1 MDLDSALQQF
11 EKAAELHAY
20 YNERYEF
27 KKGNIHADAVMEAVN
42 FLKSIDGLS
51 HLEQFLDSDSMGIKG
66 WAAAYL
72 LTLNNQKAIDV
83 LENTI
88 ALNIPHYSFNA
99 KILLS
104 EWREGNLKL

>member
-1 MDLDSALQQF
+1 MNLDSALKQF

-20 YNERYEF
+20 YNEKHEF
-27 KKGNIHADAVMEAVN
+27 KKGNKHADAVLEAVN
-42 FLKSIDGLS
+42 FLKSIDSLS
-51 HLEQFLDSDSMGIKG
+51 HLEHFLDSNNRGVKG

-72 LTLNNQKAIDV
+72 LTLNNPKAIEV

-104 EWREGNLKL
+104 EWKEGNLKL

>member
-1 MDLDSALQQF
+1 MDLNSALQQF

-20 YNERYEF
+20 YNERHEF
-27 KKGNIHADAVMEAVN
+27 KKGNIHADAILKAVN
-42 FLKSIDGLS
+42 FLKSIDGLRN
-51 HLEQFLDSDSMGIKG
+51 LEPFLNSDIMGVKG

-72 LTLNNQKAIDV
+72 LTLNNPKAIEI
-83 LENTI
+83 LENTA
-88 ALNIPHYSFNA
+88 ALNVPHYSFNA